1 MTRLNY
7 LRVCGLIAAV
17 VLMCVAGCGKD
28 EAAET
33 TAAAQAEVETAA
45 AAATEA
51 AAETES
57 AAEGL
62 AGMVK
67 ETVEAGV
74 AELSAELTA
83 KLAEADKLDG
93 KTDKVI
99 EKCPG
104 CALEMAGK
112 SEHAFKVAGYTIYF
126 CGADCQKEFTKDVAK
141 AIEEM
146 EIPEP

>member
-1 MTRLNY
+1 MLTRLNY

-28 EAAET
+28 EAAEPEAAVQP
-33 TAAAQAEVETAA
+33 AAAVE
-45 AAATEA
+45 TEA

-62 AGMVK
+62 AGAVK
-67 ETVEAGV
+67 EAVEAGA
-74 AELSAELTA
+74 AELSAQLTA

-93 KTDKVI
+93 DADKVI
-99 EKCPG
+99 KKCPG
-104 CALEMAGK
+104 CGLKMDGK
-112 SEHAFKVAGYTIYF
+112 SEHAFKVEGYTIHF
-126 CGADCQKEFTKDVAK
+126 CEAACMEEFTKDLAK
-141 AIEEM
+141 SIEGM